1 MRQDMLDGLVTF
13 VIVAEEKS
21 FSAAAVRLGVSPSA
35 VSQSISK
42 LEGRMRLAL
51 FNRTTRSVSLTE
63 AGLRYLERVVPAV
76 HDLTAAARNS
86 ASRSTGRPAAA
97 HQRGARR
104 LHDRASTDPAR
115 FPRCLSGNRA
125 RGCASRAR

>member
-42 LEGRMRLAL
+42 LEQRMRLAL

-76 HDLTAAARNS
+76 QDLTAAARELGE
-86 ASRSTGRPAAA
+86 AADRPAGLL
-97 HQRGARR
+97 RINVARAGYMIVLQPVLR
-104 LHDRASTDPAR
+104 DFLNAYPEIQGTNFKR
-115 FPRCLSGNRA
+115 
-125 RGCASRAR
+125 